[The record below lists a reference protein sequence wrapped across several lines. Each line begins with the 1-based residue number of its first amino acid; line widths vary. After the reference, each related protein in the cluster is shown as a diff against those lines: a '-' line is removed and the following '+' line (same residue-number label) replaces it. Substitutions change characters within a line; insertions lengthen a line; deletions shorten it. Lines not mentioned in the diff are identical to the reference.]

1 MVLIFGWGS
10 SGAQDQGEVAPLRC
24 PNCHN
29 DVYMHAV
36 RSKKELSLYFIPLV
50 PYASDEYLACP
61 VCRAAIKTRPEHRP
75 AIQSMVASTRL
86 WKTNA
91 MAPAD
96 YEHRVRFFWSQLD
109 MAQQHVVIPGTAA
122 APPAQLPAAAA
133 PQAQLPAAP
142 APPAS
147 DATAAPAPPTTAD
160 RLAELARL
168 RDDGILTEDEF
179 SAAKRRL
186 LGF

>member
-10 SGAQDQGEVAPLRC
+10 SGAQDRGEVAPLRC

-36 RSKKELSLYFIPLV
+36 KSEKELSLYFIPLV

-61 VCRAAIKTRPEHRP
+61 VCRAAIKTKPENRS
-75 AIQSMVASTRL
+75 AIQSMIASTRL

-91 MAPAD
+91 MAPSD
-96 YEHRVRFFWSQLD
+96 FEQRTRFFWSQLG
-109 MAQQHVVIPGTAA
+109 MAPEHVVIPGIAA
-122 APPAQLPAAAA
+122 TLPAEIAPPRATPAAVASS
-133 PQAQLPAAP
+133 PLPRAQPW
-142 APPAS
+142 
-147 DATAAPAPPTTAD
+147 TAD
-160 RLAELARL
+160 RLADLARL

-186 LGF
+186 LGL

>member
-10 SGAQDQGEVAPLRC
+10 SGAQDRGEVAPLRC

-36 RSKKELSLYFIPLV
+36 KSNKELSLYFIPLV

-61 VCRAAIKTRPEHRP
+61 ICRAAIKTGQEHRS
-75 AIQSMVASTRL
+75 AVQSMIASTRL
-86 WKTNA
+86 WQSNA

-96 YEHRVRFFWSQLD
+96 YERRTRFFWSQVG
-109 MAQQHVVIPGTAA
+109 MAPEHVVIPPRPG
-122 APPAQLPAAAA
+122 APMAPARPAM
-133 PQAQLPAAP
+133 P
-142 APPAS
+142 APPQPAATPAS
-147 DATAAPAPPTTAD
+147 VSASAPPTPAD

-168 RDDGILTEDEF
+168 RDAGILTEEEF
-179 SAAKRRL
+179 TAAKRRI
-186 LGF
+186 LGL

>member
-10 SGAQDQGEVAPLRC
+10 SGARDRGEVAPLRC

-36 RSKKELSLYFIPLV
+36 KSDKELSLYFIPLA

-61 VCRAAIKTRPEHRP
+61 ICQAAIKTRPEQRA
-75 AIQSMVASTRL
+75 AIQSMTASTRL
-86 WKTNA
+86 WRSHA

-96 YEHRVRFFWSQLD
+96 YEQRTRFFWSQIGI
-109 MAQQHVVIPGTAA
+109 APEHVVIPVNDGARAATASG
-122 APPAQLPAAAA
+122 PPPTAIPPAAAA
-133 PQAQLPAAP
+133 P
-142 APPAS
+142 
-147 DATAAPAPPTTAD
+147 TAPTTAD
-160 RLAELARL
+160 RVAALARL

-179 SAAKRRL
+179 TAAKRRL
-186 LGF
+186 LGL

>member
-1 MVLIFGWGS
+1 VVLIFGWGS
-10 SGAQDQGEVAPLRC
+10 SGAQDRGEVAPLRC

-36 RSKKELSLYFIPLV
+36 KSDKELSLYFIPLV

-61 VCRAAIKTRPEHRP
+61 VCRAAIKTTPDHRS
-75 AIQSMVASTRL
+75 AIQSMIASTRL
-86 WKTNA
+86 WKSNA

-96 YEHRVRFFWSQLD
+96 YEHRTRFFWSQLG
-109 MAQQHVVIPGTAA
+109 MAPQHVVIPGTASAQPA
-122 APPAQLPAAAA
+122 AELASPLPAPAAV
-133 PQAQLPAAP
+133 PAAP
-142 APPAS
+142 APTPAS
-147 DATAAPAPPTTAD
+147 PTTAD

-179 SAAKRRL
+179 AAAKRRL
-186 LGF
+186 LDL

>member
-10 SGAQDQGEVAPLRC
+10 SGAQDRGEVAPLRC

-36 RSKKELSLYFIPLV
+36 KSDKELSLYFIPLV
-50 PYASDEYLACP
+50 PYSSDEYLACP
-61 VCRAAIKTRPEHRP
+61 ICRAAIKTRPEHRS
-75 AIQSMVASTRL
+75 AIQSMIASTRL

-96 YEHRVRFFWSQLD
+96 YEHRTRFFWSQLG
-109 MAQQHVVIPGTAA
+109 MAPQHVVIPGTASVQTVPANTGAPSAVHPSVPA
-122 APPAQLPAAAA
+122 APP
-133 PQAQLPAAP
+133 
-142 APPAS
+142 PPA
-147 DATAAPAPPTTAD
+147 PTTAD

-168 RDDGILTEDEF
+168 RSDGILTEDEF

-186 LGF
+186 LGL

>member
-10 SGAQDQGEVAPLRC
+10 SGAQDRGQVAPLRC

-36 RSKKELSLYFIPLV
+36 KSSKELSLYFIPLV

-61 VCRAAIKTRPEHRP
+61 ICRAAIKTGQEHR
-75 AIQSMVASTRL
+75 AAVQSMIASTRL
-86 WKTNA
+86 WQSHA

-96 YEHRVRFFWSQLD
+96 YERRTRYFWSQLGI
-109 MAQQHVVIPGTAA
+109 APEHVVIPPHPGAPMVAATAPTQS
-122 APPAQLPAAAA
+122 PPAAT
-133 PQAQLPAAP
+133 P
-142 APPAS
+142 APS
-147 DATAAPAPPTTAD
+147 PPTPAD

-168 RDDGILTEDEF
+168 RDAGILTEEEF
-179 SAAKRRL
+179 TAAKRRM
-186 LGF
+186 LGL